1 MKPICPAC
9 HGLGYLVGRP
19 ASPVGSGST
28 PPSGA
33 APASAGPAEL
43 GTRSRA
49 DDERAQAR
57 LCACQATCGVC
68 RGTRFRIVRDG
79 AWDVAVPCDC
89 GRLIGRIRAFNAA
102 GLPAAYAEKTLSPRG
117 PDDPRGFHDRRLAS
131 LVRAKLLVT
140 RYQQL
145 GQPVTA
151 SSEGASGPS
160 QPARGLVLVGGPG
173 LGKTHLVSALISHLT
188 LERGIACRFVD
199 YYQLLASI
207 RATFDGKGPETE
219 ASILA
224 PLIEV
229 PVLVLDDLGK
239 GQATPW
245 EWTIVDQLI
254 TRRYNA
260 GRVVIA
266 TTNFLLAEDLDRR
279 AQQPQAGAWDAR
291 RRRVEEAL
299 EDRIGDRLV
308 SRLRETCEFCLLEG
322 SDFRPQ
328 LAARR

>member
-1 MKPICPAC
+1 MKSPCPAC
-9 HGLGYLVGRP
+9 HGLGYLIGR
-19 ASPVGSGST
+19 
-28 PPSGA
+28 
-33 APASAGPAEL
+33 APASVGDPGP
-43 GTRSRA
+43 RA
-49 DDERAQAR
+49 RANPDDERAQAR
-57 LCACQATCGVC
+57 LCACQASCATC

-79 AWDVAVPCDC
+79 AWDVAVPCEC
-89 GRLIGRIRAFNAA
+89 GRLLGRIRAFNAA

-117 PDDPRGFHDRRLAS
+117 PDDPRGFHDRRLSS

-145 GQPVTA
+145 GQPGPGTG
-151 SSEGASGPS
+151 EGAPNGAPS
-160 QPARGLVLVGGPG
+160 RGLVLVGGPG
-173 LGKTHLVSALISHLT
+173 LGKTHLVSALLAHLT

-207 RATFDGKGPETE
+207 RSTFDGKSSESE

-224 PLIEV
+224 PLIET

-266 TTNFLLAEDLDRR
+266 TTNFLLAEDLERR
-279 AQQPQAGAWDAR
+279 AQQPQSGAWDAR
-291 RRRVEEAL
+291 RRRTEEAL

-322 SDFRPQ
+322 TDFRPQ
-328 LAARR
+328 LAARRPVS

>member
-1 MKPICPAC
+1 MKTPCPAC
-9 HGLGYLVGRP
+9 QGLGHLIGRD
-19 ASPVGSGST
+19 G
-28 PPSGA
+28 
-33 APASAGPAEL
+33 EL
-43 GTRSRA
+43 
-49 DDERAQAR
+49 AQASV
-57 LCACQATCGVC
+57 CACQDTCAMC

-79 AWDVAVPCDC
+79 PWEVAVPCDC
-89 GRLIGRIRAFNAA
+89 ARIFERVRAFNAA
-102 GLPAAYAEKTLSPRG
+102 GIPAAYAQKTLSLRG
-117 PDDPRGFHDRRLAS
+117 PDDPTGFRDRKLES

-145 GQPVTA
+145 AVTPPPA
-151 SSEGASGPS
+151 RPGPGRPATRDLARGA
-160 QPARGLVLVGGPG
+160 PALPGRGETVPAPRPETPRGLVLVGGPG
-173 LGKTHLVSALISHLT
+173 LGKTHLVCALLAHLT
-188 LERGIACRFVD
+188 LERGIGCRFVD
-199 YYQLLASI
+199 YYQLLARI
-207 RATFDGKGPETE
+207 RSTFDGRGGAESE

-224 PLIEV
+224 PLVET

-266 TTNFLLAEDLDRR
+266 TTNFLLADDLDRR
-279 AQQPQAGAWDAR
+279 AQQPQSGR
-291 RRRVEEAL
+291 RRAEESL

-322 SDFRPQ
+322 SDYRA
-328 LAARR
+328 LLGARRP

>member
-1 MKPICPAC
+1 MKTPCPTC
-9 HGLGYLVGRP
+9 HGLGYLVGR
-19 ASPVGSGST
+19 
-28 PPSGA
+28 GA
-33 APASAGPAEL
+33 G
-43 GTRSRA
+43 RA
-49 DDERAQAR
+49 DAARPDGARSEDELAQAR
-57 LCACQATCGVC
+57 VCACEATCSTC
-68 RGTRFRIVRDG
+68 RGTRFRIVREG
-79 AWDVAVPCDC
+79 PWDVAVPCDC
-89 GRLIGRIRAFNAA
+89 GRLIGRVRAFNAA
-102 GLPAAYAEKTLSPRG
+102 GIPAAYADKTLSPRG
-117 PDDPRGFHDRRLAS
+117 ADDPRGFHDRRLAS

-145 GQPVTA
+145 GQP
-151 SSEGASGPS
+151 ASGPAEPS
-160 QPARGLVLVGGPG
+160 GPGASPARGLVLAGGPG
-173 LGKTHLVSALISHLT
+173 LGKTHLACALLSHLT
-188 LERGIACRFVD
+188 LERGIACLFVD

-207 RATFDGKGPETE
+207 RATFDGRSGETE
-219 ASILA
+219 ASILS

-266 TTNFLLAEDLDRR
+266 TTNFLLAEDLERR
-279 AQQPQAGAWDAR
+279 SQQPQSGAWDAR

-328 LAARR
+328 LATRR